1 MGKALLKSPDPRM
14 PSSAAVSDYNDQPDR
29 LLMATIALVGLF
41 AFVQVYSVQ
50 SILPQLQH
58 DLNAS
63 VVQIGN
69 SVGMTVLAVALM
81 SPFVGLL
88 SDELGR
94 KWLVVASVFALAV
107 PTALMSQVQTVH
119 GLLILRFLQGL
130 AVPGVSVVAIAYV
143 GEEFR
148 GATMVRAMTVYVTG
162 SVLGGFSGRF
172 LLGHLTEYM
181 PWRAAFGVMAVL
193 NLIGAFVVWRGLP
206 ASRHFVPSV
215 RFASSLKTLGQL
227 LRNPSLQAACALG
240 FTMLFALVGLFT
252 FVNLHLA
259 AAPYH
264 FTSGQL
270 ANIFT
275 VYLLGAV
282 VTPMAGRVIPRIGA
296 RRTVLLAVA
305 LSAAGVSLTLLR
317 PSWCIV
323 AALAVAACGV
333 FIAQSAT
340 MSFIAY
346 RISSGRS
353 QASGLYYAAY
363 YCGGFVGA
371 WVCGIAYTWGGWP
384 ATVAVLIS
392 TQVLGWLIAWRYMPG
407 SLARPKIHP

>member
-1 MGKALLKSPDPRM
+1 MLT
-14 PSSAAVSDYNDQPDR
+14 V
-29 LLMATIALVGLF
+29 ALVGVF

-50 SILPQLQH
+50 SILPQLQR

-63 VVQIGN
+63 VVEIGN
-69 SVGMTVLAVALM
+69 SVGMTVLAVALI
-81 SPFVGLL
+81 SPFVGML
-88 SDELGR
+88 SDALGR
-94 KWLVVASVFALAV
+94 KWLVVASVFALAI

-119 GLLILRFLQGL
+119 GLLVLRFLQGL

-148 GATMVRAMTVYVTG
+148 GSAMVRMMTVYIAG

-172 LLGHLTEYM
+172 LLGHFVEYM

-193 NLIGAFVVWRGLP
+193 NLAGALVVWRGLP
-206 ASRHFVPSV
+206 ASRHFVPGT
-215 RFASSLKTLGQL
+215 RFAASLKTLGQL
-227 LRNPSLQAACALG
+227 LCNPSLQAACALG
-240 FTMLFALVGLFT
+240 FTVLFALVGLFT

-264 FTSGQL
+264 FSSGQL
-270 ANIFT
+270 ANIFA

-282 VTPMAGRVIPRIGA
+282 VTPLAGRVIPRIGV
-296 RRTVLLAVA
+296 RHTVLLAIG
-305 LSAAGVSLTLLR
+305 LSVLGVLMTLT
-317 PSWCIV
+317 PPAWAIV

-333 FIAQSAT
+333 FITQSAT

-363 YCGGFVGA
+363 YCGGFAGA
-371 WVCGIAYTWGGWP
+371 WACGIAYSWGGWS
-384 ATVAVLIS
+384 ATVAVVIAV
-392 TQVLGWLIAWRYMPG
+392 QALGWLIAWRFMP
-407 SLARPKIHP
+407 ARVRQPSR